1 MIRFLVFILLLIPLM
16 LAGDWLLS
24 NQGQITIQWF
34 DYTIQISTALAVFT
48 LAACF
53 VLVTVIFLLLAQLV
67 QWPERRRAR
76 KRYRTLGRG
85 LTHLTQGF
93 TALALGDDMAAMA
106 SLKKARLALPN
117 EPLPQLLS
125 AQLLQ
130 RQGKHEE
137 ARGFLRALLK
147 HDATAELA
155 THKLIEQHMTRR
167 EWSQAIALAEPAHRD
182 APRDRW
188 LLLTLIDLYAHIGN
202 ASAMLALTE
211 GWQFRSPL
219 EKTERHRIAALAHY
233 TLAKSADELHIAQQH
248 LQQAVNYAPEFLP
261 ALVEF
266 STYLAT
272 HDASSKAR
280 KLLRKAWLIHPSPLL
295 IAPILLS
302 IAAEK
307 ERQQPRLLKS
317 FLNEPRRAAHYL
329 LEAQYALDHH
339 EHERAKPLL
348 EAALALEESKH
359 ACAMMAD
366 VERELRGTQA
376 ANGWMARAM
385 DAPTAESWLCDR
397 CGHAHAHWHM
407 HCGSC
412 SAFDSLHFGRPEARI
427 TSVEVV
433 PQ

>member
-1 MIRFLVFILLLIPLM
+1 MIRFLLFILLLVPLM
-16 LAGDWLLS
+16 LAGDWLLA
-24 NQGQITIQWF
+24 NQGHITIQWF
-34 DYTIQISTALAVFT
+34 DYTVEISTALAVFALT
-48 LAACF
+48 GLCI
-53 VLVTVIFLLLAQLV
+53 LVAVIFLLLAQLV

-93 TALALGDDMAAMA
+93 TALALGDEAAAMA
-106 SLKKARLALPN
+106 SLKKARLALPD

-130 RQGKHEE
+130 RQGKHDE

-167 EWSQAIALAEPAHRD
+167 EWPEAIALAEPAQRD

-188 LLLTLIDLYAHIGN
+188 LLLTLIDLYAHTGN
-202 ASAMLALTE
+202 TTRMLALTE

-233 TLAKSADELHIAQQH
+233 TLAKASTEPHLAQQH
-248 LQQAVNYAPEFLP
+248 LQQAVNYAADFIP
-261 ALVEF
+261 ALIDFTTQLVK
-266 STYLAT
+266 
-272 HDASSKAR
+272 DDQSSKAR
-280 KLLRKAWLIHPSPLL
+280 KLLRNAWLKKPSSLL

-302 IAAEK
+302 IAEAK

-317 FLNEPRRAAHYL
+317 FLSEPRTPAHYL
-329 LEAQYALDHH
+329 LEAQYALDHG
-339 EHERAKPLL
+339 EVELAKPML
-348 EAALALEESKH
+348 EAALALEESKQ
-359 ACAMMAD
+359 ACVMMAE

-385 DAPTAESWLCDR
+385 DAPAAESWLCDR
-397 CGHAHAHWHM
+397 CGHAHAQWHM

-412 SAFDSLHFGRPEARI
+412 GAFDSLNYQRPEARI
-427 TSVEVV
+427 TSVEVAT
-433 PQ
+433 Q

>member
-1 MIRFLVFILLLIPLM
+1 MIRFLLFILFLIPLM
-16 LAGDWLLS
+16 LAGDWLLA
-24 NQGQITIQWF
+24 NQGQITVQWF
-34 DYTIQISTALAVFT
+34 DYTIEISTALAAFA
-48 LAACF
+48 LAGLCI
-53 VLVTVIFLLLAQLV
+53 LITVTFLLLAQLV

-93 TALALGDDMAAMA
+93 TALALGDETAAMA
-106 SLKKARLALPN
+106 SLKKARLALPD

-147 HDATAELA
+147 HDSTAELA

-167 EWSQAIALAEPAHRD
+167 EWSEAIALAEPAQRD

-188 LLLTLIDLYAHIGN
+188 LLLTLIDLYAHTSNTARI
-202 ASAMLALTE
+202 LTLTE

-219 EKTERHRIAALAHY
+219 EKAERHRIAAITHY
-233 TLAKSADELHIAQQH
+233 ALAKETHEAHLAQQH

-261 ALVEF
+261 ALIDF
-266 STYLAT
+266 TTHLAT
-272 HDASSKAR
+272 HGEASKAR
-280 KLLRKAWLIHPSPLL
+280 KLLRSVWLKHPSTLL
-295 IAPILLS
+295 IAPILLT
-302 IAAEK
+302 IADAK
-307 ERQQPRLLKS
+307 ERQQARLLKS
-317 FLNEPRRAAHYL
+317 FIREPRLSAHYL
-329 LEAQYALDHH
+329 LEAQHAINHGEVEL
-339 EHERAKPLL
+339 AKPML

-359 ACAMMAD
+359 ACVMMAD

-385 DAPTAESWLCDR
+385 DAPAPESWLCNR

-412 SAFDSLHFGRPEARI
+412 GAFDSLNFGRPEARI
-427 TSVEVV
+427 TSVEVAT
-433 PQ
+433 Q